1 MDCKTCKEYR
11 AQNEPI
17 PYIAHEAALAR
28 MERTIKRLW
37 ILLIILVSFLVL
49 TNAAWIIYESQ
60 WEVVESTELTQE
72 VDTGEGDIYVAGV
85 GDVIYGES

>member
-1 MDCKTCKEYR
+1 
-11 AQNEPI
+11 
-17 PYIAHEAALAR
+17 